1 MGSIRRL
8 DSKGTLFLD
17 FRYAGQRLREY
28 TALADTPMNRKRL
41 QKALER
47 IEGEI
52 ALGTFDYEK
61 TFGKPL
67 PAKSGQTDS
76 EASSNDAEAS
86 QPTTRS
92 GTPLFKDFADM
103 WFAECEVSWR
113 RSYRVTQ
120 RGSLD
125 QYLIPY
131 FGDKE
136 VGHITKADVL
146 AFRASLAKVPA
157 RKSLST
163 LSNRRINSVMKPLRQ
178 ILNEAAD
185 RLEFTSAFRN
195 IKPLKM
201 KRSDVMPF
209 TLEEV
214 QQILTTVRADFRN
227 YFTVRFFTG
236 MRTGEVHGLKWKYID
251 FERRLILVREA
262 IVMKEEDELKTD
274 GSVRDIQMTDLVF
287 DALQAQFKVTG
298 KLSEFV
304 FCNRKG
310 EPIDNQNFLNR
321 VWSPLLRHLNLPHRR
336 AYQMRHTA
344 ATLWLAAGEA
354 PEWIARQLGH
364 TSTEMLFRVYSRY
377 VPNLTRRDGSAMER
391 LLKQHISVAPVQGL
405 VVRLPEEA
413 AMLPAAQQAGA
424 HAASAETAAND
435 ALDPSALVSQ
445 PGAPLRD
452 GQANPAPAANEA
464 QAFEVLPAS
473 RRRKAASGAER
484 VEGRTRTGTDPGE
497 AELAALLRPP
507 PLPPFLRHGS

>member
-67 PAKSGQTDS
+67 PAKAGHSDS
-76 EASSNDAEAS
+76 EASSNDAKAI

-92 GTPLFKDFADM
+92 GTPCFKDFADM
-103 WFAECEVSWR
+103 WFSESEVSWR

-131 FGDKE
+131 FGEKE

-185 RLEFTSAFRN
+185 RFEFTSAFRN

-214 QQILTTVRADFRN
+214 QKILTTARVDYRS
-227 YFTVRFFTG
+227 YFTLRFFTG
-236 MRTGEVHGLKWKYID
+236 MRTGEVHGLKWKYVD
-251 FERRLILVREA
+251 FERRLILVRES

-287 DALQAQFKVTG
+287 DALHEQFKATG
-298 KLSEFV
+298 KISDFV

-321 VWSPLLRHLNLPHRR
+321 VWSPLLRHLEIPHRR

-405 VVRLPEEA
+405 VIRLPEDV
-413 AMLPAAQQAGA
+413 AMLPAEHQQGDRPTTNQ
-424 HAASAETAAND
+424 S
-435 ALDPSALVSQ
+435 
-445 PGAPLRD
+445 
-452 GQANPAPAANEA
+452 AANEA
-464 QAFEVLPAS
+464 SEEDWHQRPEVPKQEVADPHQKAADGEQELEILPARKRS
-473 RRRKAASGAER
+473 RDSSTAGATKR
-484 VEGRTRTGTDPGE
+484 PGPQGISDVELT
-497 AELAALLRPP
+497 ALFTPP
-507 PLPPFLRHGS
+507 PLPPFLKHG

>member
-1 MGSIRRL
+1 VGSIRRRSESGL
-8 DSKGTLFLD
+8 LFLD
-17 FRYAGQRLREY
+17 FKYLGQRLREQ
-28 TALADTPMNRKRL
+28 TALPDTELNRKRL

-67 PAKSGQTDS
+67 QAKHGQTDS
-76 EASSNDAEAS
+76 EASSNDVKAI
-86 QPTTRS
+86 QPSTRS
-92 GTPLFKDFADM
+92 GTPCFKDFADM
-103 WFAECEVSWR
+103 WFAESEVSWR

-185 RLEFTSAFRN
+185 RFEFTSAFRN

-214 QQILTTVRADFRN
+214 QKILTTVRVDYRS
-227 YFTVRFFTG
+227 YFTLRFFTG
-236 MRTGEVHGLKWKYID
+236 MRTGEVHGLKWKYVD
-251 FERRLILVREA
+251 FERRLILVRES

-287 DALQAQFKVTG
+287 DALQEQFKATG
-298 KLSEFV
+298 KISDFV

-321 VWSPLLRHLNLPHRR
+321 VWSPLLRHLDIPHRR

-405 VVRLPEEA
+405 VIRLPEDV
-413 AMLPAAQQAGA
+413 AMLPAEHQQCDVPT
-424 HAASAETAAND
+424 SKRT
-435 ALDPSALVSQ
+435 
-445 PGAPLRD
+445 
-452 GQANPAPAANEA
+452 AANEA
-464 QAFEVLPAS
+464 SEEVRHQFPKVPQREAAAPHQKAADSEQELEILPA
-473 RRRKAASGAER
+473 RRRSRDSSTAGGPKRPGPQGISD
-484 VEGRTRTGTDPGE
+484 VEFT
-497 AELAALLRPP
+497 ALFTPP
-507 PLPPFLRHGS
+507 PLPPFLKQG